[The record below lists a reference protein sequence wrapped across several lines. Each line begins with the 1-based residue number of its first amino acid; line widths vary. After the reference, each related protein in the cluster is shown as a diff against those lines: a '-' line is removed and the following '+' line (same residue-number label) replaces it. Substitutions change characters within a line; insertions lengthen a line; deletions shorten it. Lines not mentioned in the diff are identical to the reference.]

1 MGSPMRDYSRSE
13 TRPLDFDQSPRAL
26 VLLYRLLNL
35 DEVERVRDAV
45 VEGVEWLVYADAV
58 SLWEPAAAGLRMT
71 ARRGPNPD
79 AVGRELERH
88 LVGLPGPAHS
98 SLDRSQYPEIERMRA
113 QYRQQESLCH
123 VRPLRAFGERVGS
136 IALHCFARR
145 ELTHGELQALRQY
158 GDAAGVALRSAY
170 EREELRRLAY
180 TDPLTGLGNRRKIE
194 DVLATV
200 HHPVAILFIDFD
212 GLKGVNDHVGY
223 EVGDGVIQAIGGLL
237 QARARETWIPGRL
250 GGDEFV
256 VVLPGATPE
265 STAHAAAELATRLE
279 TLAVPV
285 LAQAHFRGA
294 SVGWAVSKPSESHT
308 NLLRRASAEMKAAK
322 SRRRRDRA

>member
-1 MGSPMRDYSRSE
+1 MRDYSRSG
-13 TRPLDFDQSPRAL
+13 TGPLDFDQSPRAL

-58 SLWEPAAAGLRMT
+58 SLWEPAAGGLRVS
-71 ARRGPNPD
+71 ARRGSNPD
-79 AVGRELERH
+79 AVGRTLERH
-88 LVGLPGPAHS
+88 LVGLPGSAHS
-98 SLDRSQYPEIERMRA
+98 SLDRSQDPEIERTGA
-113 QYRQQESLCH
+113 QYRHQGRLCH

-136 IALHCFARR
+136 IALHCFGRR
-145 ELTHGELQALRQY
+145 ELTHGELQALRQF

-180 TDPLTGLGNRRKIE
+180 TDPLTGLGNRRRIE
-194 DVLATV
+194 DVLAAA

-223 EVGDGVIQAIGGLL
+223 DVGDRVIQAIGGLL
-237 QARARETWIPGRL
+237 QGRADETWIPGRL

-256 VVLPGATPE
+256 VVLPGATPD
-265 STAHAAAELATRLE
+265 SAAHAAAELAARLE

-285 LAQAHFRGA
+285 LAQSHFRGA
-294 SVGWAVSKPSESHT
+294 SVGWAVSKPSESDT
-308 NLLRRASAEMKAAK
+308 NLLRRASVEMKEAK
-322 SRRRRDRA
+322 SRRRRERA